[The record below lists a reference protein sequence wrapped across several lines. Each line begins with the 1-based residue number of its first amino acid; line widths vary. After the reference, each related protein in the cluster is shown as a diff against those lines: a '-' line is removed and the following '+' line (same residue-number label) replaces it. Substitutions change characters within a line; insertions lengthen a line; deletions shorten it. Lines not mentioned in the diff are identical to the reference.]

1 MQTEG
6 RFRPEM
12 PSCRRPGRN
21 DVPEAERKEHTMSD
35 DERSKKRLEHDEE
48 PDVEAHIVDGDDLGE
63 PDPEKKR
70 DDSDVGGSEDGELDR
85 RRK

>member
-1 MQTEG
+1 M
-6 RFRPEM
+6 PE
-12 PSCRRPGRN
+12 RK
-21 DVPEAERKEHTMSD
+21 RKEHTMSD
-35 DERSKKRLEHDEE
+35 DDRRSKRTQNDDE

>member
-1 MQTEG
+1 MT
-6 RFRPEM
+6 
-12 PSCRRPGRN
+12 
-21 DVPEAERKEHTMSD
+21 
-35 DERSKKRLEHDEE
+35 DERRRKHTEHDDE

-70 DDSDVGGSEDGELDR
+70 DNSDVQDSEDGELDR